1 MSLLLSRERERERQ
15 RQRERERERE
25 QAIQD
30 WVALQSKGLPLG
42 QAPPQSP
49 GSPELGT
56 QPG

>member
-1 MSLLLSRERERERQ
+1 MSLLLGAGGGGGGRERHGESARK
-15 RQRERERERE
+15 
-25 QAIQD
+25 QAMQD
-30 WVALQSKGLPLG
+30 WVALLSKGLPLG